1 VCIVDSKRRIK
12 MKVSKILLSS
22 FILGA
27 FLASDAGNLS
37 ASVASPDGKLS
48 TPVNKDRPEIPR
60 DLHEEILS
68 AIKRGQNT
76 GIMAPEMAE
85 RIRLLNAC
93 KQLEQ
98 ARGLARIAK
107 AREQLKQILAMPP
120 LPQRGINY

>member
-1 VCIVDSKRRIK
+1 

-22 FILGA
+22 FVLGA
-27 FLASDAGNLS
+27 FLASDVGNLS
-37 ASVASPDGKLS
+37 ASVASPDGKKLS

-60 DLHEEILS
+60 DLHEETLS
-68 AIKRGQNT
+68 AIKGGQNT